1 MEYFF
6 QTEDGMRDVAVTG
19 VQTCALPISLNRTP
33 ESHSIHPI
41 GDCHS
46 MRIRNHLVASHASGS
61 GPGEPGGDPLLRA
74 NPLTALEQ
82 RHGFVCSQNMCLV
95 SVRHFA
101 DTSHRQSRIE
111 F

>member
-1 MEYFF
+1 
-6 QTEDGMRDVAVTG
+6 MRV
-19 VQTCALPISLNRTP
+19 
-33 ESHSIHPI
+33 
-41 GDCHS
+41 
-46 MRIRNHLVASHASGS
+46 RNHLVASHASGS

-111 F
+111 LLGFSKGVGLDRKSTRLNSSHSQISYAVFCLKK